1 MNMRSIWQ
9 VFEKAEWDMPAKIS
23 FKYNRQKTVEA
34 ILYLAQ
40 RIPDPSLLSISKLLY
55 FADKTSLE
63 RYGRFIT
70 GDMYYAMENGP
81 VPTQTYTLMKNAAQ
95 SKAGD
100 FTLEGYAITPLREAD
115 QDEFSESDI
124 ECLELMLDLYGRV
137 PNWKRIQDSHDG
149 AWQQAWENRG
159 SSASSPMSVESI
171 IELLEDPAELLEF
184 LTSRHDD
191 QAA

>member
-1 MNMRSIWQ
+1 MQ
-9 VFEKAEWDMPAKIS
+9 GKIS
-23 FKYNRQKTVEA
+23 FKYNRQKTIEA

-40 RIPDPSLLSISKLLY
+40 HMPDPSLLSISKLLY

-70 GDMYYAMENGP
+70 GDMYFAMENGP

-95 SKAGD
+95 LTAAD
-100 FTLEGYAITPLREAD
+100 FALDGYAIRPLRDAD

-124 ECLELMLDLYGRV
+124 ECLKLILEMYGRV
-137 PNWKRIQDSHDG
+137 PNWKRIQDSHDE

-159 SSASSPMSVESI
+159 SSASSPMTVESI
-171 IELLEDPAELLEF
+171 VELLEDPAELLAF
-184 LTSRHDD
+184 LTSRYDD